1 MGILGSVSIALWLAR
16 RFGRARRKKIPSLRK
31 PKTDPH
37 LSMPG
42 YEVYGEVKQIM
53 SLWRLILASLI
64 SLVLG
69 VGAWIDVPQS
79 LSGLAFFG
87 AFALAAATFFGFYL
101 RSRRMPV
108 AIKHDQEN
116 LLITG
121 IVDSGVLVASRVEF
135 ASPTSLYIE
144 RQGQKLASKKMALF
158 FASAEDTRKVSDWL
172 TTRVAKYKT
181 PPLPS

>member
-1 MGILGSVSIALWLAR
+1 ML
-16 RFGRARRKKIPSLRK
+16 
-31 PKTDPH
+31 
-37 LSMPG
+37 G

-69 VGAWIDVPQS
+69 AGAWIDVPQN
-79 LSGLAFFG
+79 LSGLAFFV
-87 AFALAAATFFGFYL
+87 AFTLAAATVFAFYL
-101 RSRRMPV
+101 GNKRMPV

-121 IVDSGVLVASRVEF
+121 IVDSGVLVPSRVEF

-144 RQGQKLASKKMALF
+144 RQGQKASLK
-158 FASAEDTRKVSDWL
+158 EDSSVLCVS
-172 TTRVAKYKT
+172 
-181 PPLPS
+181 

>member
-1 MGILGSVSIALWLAR
+1 MASSTIWPTQEEE
-16 RFGRARRKKIPSLRK
+16 KIPSLRK
-31 PKTDPH
+31 PKTDPR

-53 SLWRLILASLI
+53 SLWRLILASII

-87 AFALAAATFFGFYL
+87 AFTLASATVFALYL
-101 RSRRMPV
+101 RNRRMPV

-121 IVDSGVLVASRVEF
+121 IVDSGVLVPSRVEF

-144 RQGQKLASKKMALF
+144 RQGQKLASKKMVLF
-158 FASAEDTRKVSDWL
+158 FASAEDTRKVAEWL
-172 TTRVAKYKT
+172 STSAAQDKT

>member
-1 MGILGSVSIALWLAR
+1 MASSTIRPSQEDE
-16 RFGRARRKKIPSLRK
+16 KIPSLRK
-31 PKTDPH
+31 PKTDPR

-53 SLWRLILASLI
+53 SVWRLMLASII

-79 LSGLAFFG
+79 VSGLAVFG
-87 AFALAAATFFGFYL
+87 AFTLAAATVFAFYL
-101 RSRRMPV
+101 RNRRMPV

-144 RQGQKLASKKMALF
+144 RQGQKLASKKMVLF

-172 TTRVAKYKT
+172 ATSKALYKS
-181 PPLPS
+181 PSLPS